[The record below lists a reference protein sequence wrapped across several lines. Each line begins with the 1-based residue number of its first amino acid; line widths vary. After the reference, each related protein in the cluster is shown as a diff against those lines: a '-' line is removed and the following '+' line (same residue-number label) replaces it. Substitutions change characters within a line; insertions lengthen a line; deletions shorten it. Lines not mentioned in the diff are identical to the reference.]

1 MWGFSFYFLVMFL
14 SVVILQYI
22 LFDLYTNNSTI
33 SFCIL
38 IAFYFFFSFFDEVFC
53 QDHNFCHNLL
63 MWQVMSNGVKD
74 LPLTTCHMNKLWQKL
89 WYQYYSNNNNLKG
102 CKTVGSNFRIVH
114 KWAQSIIPYIFGSI
128 ISKLKLFF
136 FFGKN

>member
-1 MWGFSFYFLVMFL
+1 
-14 SVVILQYI
+14 
-22 LFDLYTNNSTI
+22 
-33 SFCIL
+33 
-38 IAFYFFFSFFDEVFC
+38 
-53 QDHNFCHNLL
+53 

-102 CKTVGSNFRIVH
+102 CKIVGSNFRKVH

-128 ISKLKLFF
+128 ISKLKLFLSQYYS
-136 FFGKN
+136 NNNNL

>member
-1 MWGFSFYFLVMFL
+1 MIVLIGFLLALNFLCGFSFYFLVMFL
-14 SVVILQYI
+14 SVVILQDI

-38 IAFYFFFSFFDEVFC
+38 IAFYFFFSFFDEAFC
-53 QDHNFCHNLL
+53 KDHNFCHNLL

-89 WYQYYSNNNNLKG
+89 WSQYYSNNNNLKG
-102 CKTVGSNFRIVH
+102 CKIVGSNFRKVH
-114 KWAQSIIPYIFGSI
+114 KWAQSIIP
-128 ISKLKLFF
+128 
-136 FFGKN
+136 